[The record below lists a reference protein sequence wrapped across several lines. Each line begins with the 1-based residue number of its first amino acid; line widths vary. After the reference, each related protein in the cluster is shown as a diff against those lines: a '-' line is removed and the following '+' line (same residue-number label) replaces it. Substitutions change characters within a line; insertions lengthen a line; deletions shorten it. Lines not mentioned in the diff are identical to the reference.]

1 MHDYDPTR
9 RDREPEIKT
18 AISFSSSWSLLV
30 PWMMAIEQDGRS
42 DTAIV
47 TADIKRNMKI
57 GRLVWMK
64 GWENK
69 YRMKCLWYVVN
80 IPDCQNDTIAYQ
92 EGSIYVSKY
101 HRWTTGSKRVR
112 WRYWS
117 KLAIFL
123 TSNEPHHHQKK
134 VHDPVMGTIA
144 SPDSWD
150 HWDNRSDPVVH
161 LT

>member
-69 YRMKCLWYVVN
+69 YRMKCL
-80 IPDCQNDTIAYQ
+80 
-92 EGSIYVSKY
+92 
-101 HRWTTGSKRVR
+101 
-112 WRYWS
+112 
-117 KLAIFL
+117 
-123 TSNEPHHHQKK
+123 
-134 VHDPVMGTIA
+134 
-144 SPDSWD
+144 
-150 HWDNRSDPVVH
+150 
-161 LT
+161 